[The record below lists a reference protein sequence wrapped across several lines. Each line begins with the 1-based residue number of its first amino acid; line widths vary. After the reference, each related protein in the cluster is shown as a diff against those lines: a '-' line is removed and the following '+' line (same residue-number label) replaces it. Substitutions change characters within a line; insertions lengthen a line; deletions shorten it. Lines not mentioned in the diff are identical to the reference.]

1 MSASSIPKRIIQTG
15 KSAQL
20 PLRER
25 AMVNSLRALHPD
37 YEYLFFDDTQVE
49 QFIDDVFPQYRPVF
63 DGFPYRI
70 QKYDFFRY
78 LAVFHYG
85 GFYFDLDVL
94 LAERLDSLHDDACVF
109 PFEGLTMSR
118 YLRGQGMDWQIGNYA
133 FGAAAGQSLLQTII
147 ENCVRAQREPDWV
160 KPMMNGV
167 PPLSRAEFTVLNS
180 SGPGLISRTLMENK
194 SSLPGVKVL
203 FQDDVC
209 DVTTWNRFGTLGV
222 HMMDGSWRGK
232 TSFIRRR
239 ITQRWEVWQM
249 ERLMRESRKLGPTRW
264 L

>member
-1 MSASSIPKRIIQTG
+1 MTSSIPKRIIQTG
-15 KSAQL
+15 KSNQL

-37 YEYLFFDDTQVE
+37 YEYLFFDDHQVE
-49 QFIDDVFPQYRPVF
+49 QFIDECFPQYRAVF

-78 LAVFHYG
+78 LAVFQHG

-94 LAERLDSLHDDACVF
+94 LAERLDPLAGMTCVF

-118 YLRGQGMDWQIGNYA
+118 YLRDHGMDWQIGNFA
-133 FGAAAGQSLLQTII
+133 FGAVAGHPLLRAII
-147 ENCVRAQREPDWV
+147 DNCVRAQREPQWV
-160 KPMMNGV
+160 TPMMNGV
-167 PPLSRAEFTVLNS
+167 PPLSRGEFTVLNS
-180 SGPGLISRTLMENK
+180 SGPGLISRTLLEN
-194 SSLPGVKVL
+194 SRSLTDVAVL
-203 FQDDVC
+203 FQNDVC
-209 DVTTWNRFGTLGV
+209 DVSLWNRFGTLGI

-232 TSFIRRR
+232 TGFIRRR

-249 ERLMRESRKLGPTRW
+249 ERLIRESRKLGPIRSF
-264 L
+264 